1 MPQEEPRAI
10 RLTFSYQRNKIELT
24 EADRIA
30 MNVPP
35 SDQIEAT
42 QSVTG
47 FWLELRGADERTLFR
62 RIMHDPIP
70 YDQEI
75 FSDQSG
81 EIVRRPVASPYGIF
95 TVVIPEIKGMETLTF
110 HGVPAGG
117 AGHHRHVSQEVARF
131 DLRPILREKGGY
143 RQ

>member
-1 MPQEEPRAI
+1 
-10 RLTFSYQRNKIELT
+10 
-24 EADRIA
+24 

-75 FSDQSG
+75 ICWVMWEGQT
-81 EIVRRPVASPYGIF
+81 P
-95 TVVIPEIKGMETLTF
+95 
-110 HGVPAGG
+110 
-117 AGHHRHVSQEVARF
+117 
-131 DLRPILREKGGY
+131 
-143 RQ
+143 